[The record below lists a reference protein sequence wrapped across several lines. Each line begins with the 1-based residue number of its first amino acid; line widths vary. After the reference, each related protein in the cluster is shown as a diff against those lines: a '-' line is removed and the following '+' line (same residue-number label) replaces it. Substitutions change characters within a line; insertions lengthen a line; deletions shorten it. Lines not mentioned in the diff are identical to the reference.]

1 MSKSVYARLDNI
13 DAEVSKAK
21 ALLCSAQTCLEADF
35 YEDGFGEY
43 QGIARYHA
51 GNLQVLLGV
60 IGCTLTQAEEEIY
73 DLNKA
78 LHKSKAETAARHPD
92 VGSNHPGDS
101 RTAGR

>member
-1 MSKSVYARLDNI
+1 MSKSVYARLENI

-60 IGCTLTQAEEEIY
+60 IGL
-73 DLNKA
+73 
-78 LHKSKAETAARHPD
+78 HPD
-92 VGSNHPGDS
+92 
-101 RTAGR
+101 AGGGRNLRFRQGAA

>member
-1 MSKSVYARLDNI
+1 MSKSVYARL

-78 LHKSKAETAARHPD
+78 LHKSKAETEAK
-92 VGSNHPGDS
+92 S
-101 RTAGR
+101 

>member
-1 MSKSVYARLDNI
+1 MSKSVYARLENI

-35 YEDGFGEY
+35 YEGGFGEY

-60 IGCTLTQAEEEIY
+60 ISCTLTQAEEEIY
-73 DLNKA
+73 DLDKA
-78 LHKSKAETAARHPD
+78 LHESKAETE
-92 VGSNHPGDS
+92 VKS
-101 RTAGR
+101 